1 MPVLTQYDSDSK
13 DFELKFSKN
22 EKKAM
27 RQAMRLALKL
37 KRKGKR
43 K

>member
-13 DFELKFSKN
+13 EFELKFSKN

-27 RQAMRLALKL
+27 RQAIRLALKE
-37 KRKGKR
+37 KRKSK
-43 K
+43 KK